1 MNPLDFTS
9 LHFRYISF
17 FVAHG
22 PQQTNLSSLSPL
34 SWFAMAPPSHANRLT
49 KTYSRKHQRHHSQV
63 DPDVSRWEQTR
74 KPAHASVHQMQEKQ
88 IKHTTFHRKG
98 RLPVDELIL
107 LPVYDELPPLPSINL
122 ASSGHLNDSS
132 SYSSQSTYSRM
143 RTRQSRLKSV
153 LQRKR
158 IYRTTTV
165 PVQYSRT
172 SLAQTKE
179 SISGHDGF
187 TAYELRT
194 RSKPSPIRLII
205 NHQSVKKTSTRK
217 RRVLSQTLPL
227 AAGPLPD
234 VTFSPTAKLEGEQHP
249 LHAQLKFDISSCAV
263 DMDVGSECRLPC
275 SCHPYQ
281 TPKSSKPVRPI
292 ENAKESSE
300 RLQAPETFQ
309 PFQVLQL
316 PQNSQ
321 SCQDIQDSQISQPP
335 KWFVY
340 HTSDLAK
347 LDLALHG
354 QKNDAE
360 VWMSTISAT
369 SNRIYENTA
378 PSMDT
383 NREIAAT
390 MKLLKMDTEPL
401 DEEGK
406 AFLSRFQGPCNG
418 W

>member
-1 MNPLDFTS
+1 
-9 LHFRYISF
+9 
-17 FVAHG
+17 
-22 PQQTNLSSLSPL
+22 
-34 SWFAMAPPSHANRLT
+34 MAPPSHADRLT

-63 DPDVSRWEQTR
+63 DPDMTRSEQTR
-74 KPAHASVHQMQEKQ
+74 RPARASVHRIRKRQ
-88 IKHTTFHRKG
+88 IKDTTFHRKA

-107 LPVYDELPPLPSINL
+107 LPVYDDLPPLPSINL
-122 ASSGHLNDSS
+122 SSSDPSNDSS
-132 SYSSQSTYSRM
+132 SHSSQSTYSRL

-158 IYRTTTV
+158 AYRTATV

-217 RRVLSQTLPL
+217 RRVLSQKLPL

-234 VTFSPTAKLEGEQHP
+234 VTFSPTVELEGEQHAF
-249 LHAQLKFDISSCAV
+249 HTQLKFEISSCAV
-263 DMDVGSECRLPC
+263 DMDVGSECLLPS

-281 TPKSSKPVRPI
+281 TPKSSKPIRPI
-292 ENAKESSE
+292 ENAKGSSKG
-300 RLQAPETFQ
+300 LQAPEISQHFQ
-309 PFQVLQL
+309 ILPL

-321 SCQDIQDSQISQPP
+321 SCQAVQDSQTSQPP
-335 KWFVY
+335 KCFVY
-340 HTSDLAK
+340 HMSDLAK
-347 LDLALHG
+347 LDLALEG
-354 QKNDAE
+354 QKHDAE
-360 VWMSTISAT
+360 VWMSTGSAI
-369 SNRIYENTA
+369 SNRHYENTE
-378 PSMDT
+378 PCMDT
-383 NREIAAT
+383 KREIMTT
-390 MKLLKMDTEPL
+390 MKLPKMDTEIL